1 MNNRERFVIYGA
13 MALLIALN
21 ITVLANGRGPE
32 AWAEGPADREHLGP
46 AGTLTLVDA
55 QDDPLVLRNTG
66 GRLAWAPGDHARA
79 LSLALVH
86 VGKAMGPL
94 LEARKYRDEY
104 GALEEKLRERDQEL
118 ADAMFAF
125 RQEHK
130 DVEPDD
136 PDAAEVKQAFQAMLQ
151 RREQLRLQGTR
162 RLGALAT
169 EHIERA
175 YRDLIAAVEV
185 VAGQH
190 GIDLVY
196 RFIPTG
202 NEFKALGPAQAYT
215 GIRARIALKYPPELD
230 ITDEVMEE
238 LALEVQ

>member
-1 MNNRERFVIYGA
+1 MNNRERIVIYGA

-21 ITVLANGRGPE
+21 ITVLANGHGSE

-55 QDDPLVLRNTG
+55 QDDPLVLRNID
-66 GRLAWAPGDHARA
+66 GRLAWADGDHARA
-79 LSLALVH
+79 LSIAFVH

-94 LEARKYRDEY
+94 LEAARYQEEY
-104 GALEEKLRERDQEL
+104 AVLEAELRERDEKL
-118 ADAMFAF
+118 AEAMFAF
-125 RQEHK
+125 REEHK
-130 DVEPDD
+130 DVQPDD
-136 PDAAEVKQAFQAMLQ
+136 PDAAEIQQAFQAMLQ
-151 RREQLRLQGTR
+151 QREQLRVAGTR
-162 RLGALAT
+162 RLGALAA

-175 YRDLIAAVEV
+175 YRDLVAAVEV
-185 VAGQH
+185 VAGQR
-190 GIDLVY
+190 GIDLAY

-202 NEFKALGPAQAYT
+202 NEFKSVTPPQAYT
-215 GIRARIALKYPPELD
+215 SVRARIALKYPPGLD